1 MKRIVLILFVSL
13 LTLTQVMAQDA
24 ANAERDAKKMER
36 QQERI
41 TQRIDKEMTELK
53 DAFQDNEAVA
63 LSDEQKTEL
72 ETLITE
78 KTTKL
83 SALKQKYKD
92 DREGYSTERKPLAK
106 EYREKIKN
114 VLTEEQATAFKEYKE
129 KKRAERKAKEAEEGE
144 N

>member
-13 LTLTQVMAQDA
+13 LTLTQVMAQD
-24 ANAERDAKKMER
+24 AERDAKKMER

-41 TQRIDKEMTELK
+41 TQRIDKEMTELT
-53 DAFQDNEAVA
+53 DAFKDNEAVA

-72 ETLITE
+72 EKLITE

-83 SALKQKYKD
+83 SDLKQKHKD

-129 KKRAERKAKEAEEGE
+129 KKRAERKAKEAKKAEEGE